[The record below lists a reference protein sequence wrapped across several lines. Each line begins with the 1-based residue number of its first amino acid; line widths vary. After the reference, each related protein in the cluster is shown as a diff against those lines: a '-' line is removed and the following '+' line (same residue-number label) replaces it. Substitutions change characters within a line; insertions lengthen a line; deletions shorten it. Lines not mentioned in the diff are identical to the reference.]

1 MIQQQ
6 PDVPVQSMTSDQASA
21 KRNELETLTAAL
33 QEMEDLYQNAPC
45 GFHSVDRNRLIVKIN
60 DTELKWLGYQRA
72 EVVGKLSIGDLVA
85 PESHAALAQ
94 DFAGLLA
101 GKAIHDQK
109 FVMRRKNGETF
120 SVIAS
125 VSPLQDASGSLLM
138 TCATLIDIS
147 ERERMQ
153 EELRASEERF
163 RGAFENAPIGMAL
176 IAPDGCWLK
185 VNDALCRM
193 LGYASQDL
201 LPQNY
206 QSLTYPEDR
215 ESEHRAKQ
223 QLLSGEIGF
232 CHVNKR
238 CIHKDGHTVWGRL
251 SLTLVRNAQG
261 LPLHFVALIED
272 ITESEKTQ
280 MALRMSEERFR
291 STFQNASIGMD
302 LVDLDGRWTKVNH
315 SLCKM
320 LGYTEQQ
327 LLSKGF
333 LDITHPDD
341 VQDSKA
347 QLRRLLS
354 GELSYYHLKKRY
366 IHSDGHCVWAFVSVT
381 LVRDA
386 QGRPLHCVGMVEDI
400 TERKQAE
407 TALQLAQE
415 KLRELIAHQERIKEN
430 ERIRIAREIHDE
442 LGSVLTGIRAN
453 LSVAMNQ
460 DERAGSI
467 PNQHLLDACA
477 LLDAAVDT
485 VRRVITDL
493 RPSVLDQLGVWTALE
508 WYAEQTEAR
517 SGFSCRVSI
526 DASAAELVLE
536 PERSTALFRIL
547 QETLN
552 NVARHADA
560 SEVEIRVSH
569 DAGSIR
575 MEIEDNGKG
584 IDAGQ
589 MPNRKSWG
597 IAGMVERARYF
608 GGDIRI
614 ADTSHGTLVVL
625 RLPLEN
631 RND

>member
-1 MIQQQ
+1 MQQQ
-6 PDVPVQSMTSDQASA
+6 PVVPAQSMASDQAGS
-21 KRNELETLTAAL
+21 KRNELETLSAAL

-45 GFHSVDRNRLIVKIN
+45 GFHTVDRNRMILKIN
-60 DTELKWLGYQRA
+60 DTELKWLGYRRE
-72 EVVGKLSIGDLVA
+72 EVVGKLSIGDLIA
-85 PESHAALAQ
+85 PESHAAMAQ
-94 DFAGLLA
+94 GFAGLLA
-101 GKAIHDQK
+101 GKTICDQK
-109 FVMRRKNGETF
+109 FRMRRKNGESF
-120 SVIAS
+120 SIIGN
-125 VSPLQDASGSLLM
+125 VSALLDASGNLVM
-138 TCATLIDIS
+138 TCATLVDIS
-147 ERERMQ
+147 ERERI
-153 EELRASEERF
+153 EAELRASEERF
-163 RGAFENAPIGMAL
+163 RGAFQNAAIGMAL
-176 IAPDGCWLK
+176 VTPNGRLLQ

-193 LGYASQDL
+193 LGYAEQDL
-201 LPQNY
+201 LAQNC
-206 QSLTYPEDR
+206 QSLTHPDDLET
-215 ESEHRAKQ
+215 ECAIQQ
-223 QLLSGEIGF
+223 QLLAGKISF
-232 CHVNKR
+232 YHVKRR
-238 CIHKDGHTVWGRL
+238 CIHKDGHTVLGCL
-251 SLTLVRNAQG
+251 SITLVRDAQEA
-261 LPLHFVALIED
+261 PLHFVVLMENIAEREQTL
-272 ITESEKTQ
+272 

-291 STFQNASIGMD
+291 STFQNAAIGMD
-302 LVDLDGRWTKVNH
+302 LVDLDGHWIKVNH
-315 SLCKM
+315 ALCKM

-341 VQDSKA
+341 VQASKA
-347 QLRRLLS
+347 KLRRLLS
-354 GELSYYHLKKRY
+354 GELDYYHLEKRN
-366 IHSDGHCVWAFVSVT
+366 IHSDGHVVWAYVSVT

-407 TALQLAQE
+407 AALQLAQE

-430 ERIRIAREIHDE
+430 ERSRIAREIHDE
-442 LGSVLTGIRAN
+442 LGGVLTGIRAN
-453 LSVAMNQ
+453 LSVAMSQ
-460 DERAGSI
+460 DERAGSA
-467 PNQHLLDACA
+467 PNPRLLDACA
-477 LLDAAVDT
+477 LLDTAVDT
-485 VRRVITDL
+485 MRRVITDL

-526 DASAAELVLE
+526 DASAAESVIDA
-536 PERSTALFRIL
+536 ERSTALFRIL

-560 SEVEIRVSH
+560 TEVKIRVMH

-625 RLPLEN
+625 RLPLETQ
-631 RND
+631 ND